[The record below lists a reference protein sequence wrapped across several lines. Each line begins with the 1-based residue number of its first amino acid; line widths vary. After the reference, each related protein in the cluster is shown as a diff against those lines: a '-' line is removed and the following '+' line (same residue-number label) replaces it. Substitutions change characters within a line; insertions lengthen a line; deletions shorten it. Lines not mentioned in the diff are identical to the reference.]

1 VHSLLI
7 AGAIGV
13 GAGDL
18 VLLVAC
24 WRSRTAL
31 GGVLGLVGLALAVW
45 AVVAG
50 PNGSS
55 GKLALVGALVALVL
69 GSCLFAAGKALTRLL
84 AEPEDTVDPW

>member
-1 VHSLLI
+1 MV
-7 AGAIGV
+7 AGALAV

-31 GGVLGLVGLALAVW
+31 GGVLGLIGCALAVW
-45 AVVAG
+45 AIVAG
-50 PNGSS
+50 PMGRS
-55 GKLALVGALVALVL
+55 GKLALIGALVALIL

-84 AEPEDTVDPW
+84 AEPDDQVDP